1 VVSVDSVPMS
11 SNFPQIGK
19 FLSPSHTHTHTHT
32 HTHIYIYMKVTQ
44 SCLTLPLS
52 MNSPSKNTVVGCHF
66 LLQGI
71 FPTQRS
77 NLGLLH
83 CRQIFYCLSHQES
96 SYIIYKCTLIY
107 TYIFQYEFDLKQMV
121 HRTGN

>member
-1 VVSVDSVPMS
+1 MGLQWLVLIQCQCPVISPKLENS
-11 SNFPQIGK
+11 FPLHI
-19 FLSPSHTHTHTHT
+19 HTHTHTRVCVCVCVY
-32 HTHIYIYMKVTQ
+32 IYIYMKVTQ

-71 FPTQRS
+71 LPTQRS
-77 NLGLLH
+77 NPGLLH
-83 CRQIFYCLSHQES
+83 CRPIFYCLSHQES

-107 TYIFQYEFDLKQMV
+107 TYI
-121 HRTGN
+121 HISI